1 MKNRIVYHVTHQ
13 YMKQNRRRT
22 MTAFYGIVFMV
33 LLMTCVFVGKD
44 TAISYLEQVGSA
56 RDGKW
61 HVSMYDVTNKEL
73 EEVNRLDYVQE
84 TAVSGNLG
92 QTDFAW
98 SANAQRPYL
107 NVKAYAEQC
116 FDWMNIKLTEGKLPQ
131 SPDEILLSESVR
143 EDGAAVQ
150 IGDTIAAE
158 FFDRSITGINEGV
171 TTTFPFYEITLDYGE
186 TLEVP
191 ENFPYYGENDS
202 FQENKNYK
210 DIRKEYT
217 VVGFM
222 ESPGYETGDSAGY
235 TALTRVSPDMTADG
249 KQFNISMMLDLTQLP
264 GDYIEELR
272 DIGGSHTMDF
282 NEYVLVFSGSSSDST
297 VNLLVNGMVIFFL
310 TVIIVVSVILIYN
323 LFNMSFEERSRYLGM
338 LCSVGATGRQK
349 RSSVY
354 FEAFYLLIFA
364 LPVGLLLG
372 LGVVWIGMMM
382 FQPFIENIVGIY
394 EEYQRVPVTIR
405 IFGSKILFIILGSL
419 MTVFVSAY
427 LPARK
432 ISKTGPIECIRG
444 NERTGKK
451 QHSLNPGVIRRS
463 GAEGMLAHSSLR
475 VQRKKTRGIV
485 RSAAAFMVIL
495 IVTAFG
501 TQSITRLVS
510 YRMLDSDTI
519 RWNTKDWDYMF
530 GTVNGNPESYK
541 ELKEEI
547 KADKG
552 VDSVC
557 EWYEGMAVGNI
568 PFEVFGQEYWD
579 ALHNVF
585 NMHTHRELSDE
596 EFAEYFSG
604 GSGVI
609 GVLAVDNEI
618 FEKIA
623 AKTDTDAEI
632 LNHADAPA
640 IVVQDGE
647 ISTEN
652 WRISGLNPERYQFYQ
667 VRHMTDL
674 DKGEEIPMELYSAAE
689 DKKMEFPLTIAG
701 YATNEQLKDFISF
714 HTEQMW
720 VIVKLDTGD
729 AINEILADPQN
740 PDGNYSVM
748 AKELFIKM
756 NGTQTQLVQKLQ
768 EIAGA
773 DMLKYVFIKADYTET
788 LADSI
793 NAIIRILLY
802 CFVLLSSVI
811 CLLNLYNSVRGRT
824 LARRREFAVM
834 KSVGATGKQMRKML
848 NYECAGILL
857 RSILWTVVIATLL
870 VYLIRMMM
878 IRIFGYVRIAFPW
891 YLYLAAAAIAGAALV
906 ILTQRCFTQA
916 DRGNLLENIREEN
929 Q

>member
-1 MKNRIVYHVTHQ
+1 MRNRIVYHVTHQ

-22 MTAFYGIVFMV
+22 MTAFYGIVLMV

-44 TAISYLEQVGSA
+44 TAISYLEKVGSA
-56 RDGKW
+56 KDGKW
-61 HVSMYDVTNKEL
+61 HISMYDVTNKEL
-73 EEVNRLDYVQE
+73 EAVQHLDYVKE
-84 TAVSGNLG
+84 AAVSGSLG
-92 QTDFAW
+92 QTEFSL

-107 NVKAYAEQC
+107 NVKAYSEQC
-116 FDWMNIKLTEGKLPQ
+116 FDWMNIKLTEGRLPQ
-131 SPDEILLSESVR
+131 SPNEVLLSESVR
-143 EDGAAVQ
+143 EDGSAVR
-150 IGDTIAAE
+150 IGDTVAAE
-158 FFDRSITGINEGV
+158 FFDRSVTGISEGV
-171 TTTFPFYEITLDYGE
+171 TTTFPFYEITLEYGE
-186 TLEVP
+186 TVEVP

-202 FQENKNYK
+202 FRENRNYK
-210 DIRKEYT
+210 DLRKEYT

-222 ESPGYETGDSAGY
+222 ENPGYETGDSAGY

-249 KQFNISMMLDLTQLP
+249 QQFNVSMMLDLTQLP
-264 GDYIEELR
+264 GDYIEELH

-310 TVIIVVSVILIYN
+310 AVIIVVSVTLIYN

-354 FEAFYLLIFA
+354 FEAFYLLLFA
-364 LPVGLLLG
+364 LPFGVLLG
-372 LGVVWIGMMM
+372 LGVVWLGMMM

-394 EEYQRVPVTIR
+394 GGYQRVPVTISISGR
-405 IFGSKILFIILGSL
+405 KIFFIIFGSLL
-419 MTVFVSAY
+419 TVFVSAY

-444 NERTGKK
+444 NERAEKRG
-451 QHSLNPGVIRRS
+451 HSLNPNLIRKS
-463 GAEGMLAHSSLR
+463 GAEGMLAYSFLR

-510 YRMLDSDTI
+510 YRMLDSETI
-519 RWNTKDWDYMF
+519 RWNTKDWDYIF
-530 GTVNGNPESYK
+530 GTVNGSPDSYE

-557 EWYEGMAVGNI
+557 EWYEGMAIGNI
-568 PFEVFGQEYWD
+568 PYEVFGQEYWD
-579 ALHNVF
+579 ALHKVF
-585 NMHTHRELSDE
+585 NLHTHRELSDE

-604 GSGVI
+604 GSGVL
-609 GVLAVDNEI
+609 GVLAVDGQTFEEI
-618 FEKIA
+618 ADKS
-623 AKTDTDAEI
+623 DTDAEI
-632 LNHADAPA
+632 LHHADAAA

-647 ISTEN
+647 ISTKN
-652 WRISGLNPERYQFYQ
+652 WRISGLNPEKYQFYQ

-674 DKGEEIPMELYSAAE
+674 AKGEEIPMELYSPVMDE
-689 DKKMEFPLTIAG
+689 KVKFPLTVAG
-701 YATNEQLKDFISF
+701 YAMNEQLKDFISF

-720 VIVKLDTGD
+720 VIVNLETAN
-729 AINEILADPQN
+729 AINQILEDPEN
-740 PDGNYSVM
+740 PDGNYNTM
-748 AKELFIKM
+748 HKQIFIKM
-756 NGTQTQLVQKLQ
+756 NGTETQLVQKLQ
-768 EIAGA
+768 EIAGS
-773 DMLKYVFIKADYTET
+773 DMLRYVLVKADYTET

-793 NAIIRILLY
+793 NAIIRILLS

-811 CLLNLYNSVRGRT
+811 CLLNLYNSIRGRM
-824 LARRREFAVM
+824 LSRRREFAVM
-834 KSVGATGKQMRKML
+834 KSVGATGRQMRKML

-857 RSILWTVVIATLL
+857 QSILWTAVIATLL
-870 VYLIRMMM
+870 VYLVRIMMV
-878 IRIFGYVRIAFPW
+878 RIFGYVRIAFPW
-891 YLYLAAAAIAGAALV
+891 YLYLTAAMIAASVLV
-906 ILTQRCFTQA
+906 VLTQKFFTQA
-916 DRGNLLENIREEN
+916 DKGNLLENIREEN